1 MLRLVT
7 FADRTGI
14 RPGIAAGERIVALPP
29 PLPQGADGLLRIVET
44 WASIE
49 AAVRAVAADPQAP
62 SVAAASGNI
71 LAPLQYPGTLLATG
85 ANYTDHARGPERKD
99 VPLREPFVFLQP
111 SRHAIV
117 GPGEPVVIPAFAEH
131 VDGEVELA
139 VIIGRSARNVA
150 AADAMDYVFGYT
162 ILNDITSRRAGMRS
176 DGPFPRD
183 FLSGKGLD
191 SFCPMGPYVVPKDDL
206 PLPAAMSLELN
217 GEVVQSGTTASL
229 RFDIPTLIA
238 YASARTTLD
247 PGDVIATG
255 SPSLVPGAHG
265 RYLADGDVMAATVAG
280 LGTLRNTVRALR

>member
-1 MLRLVT
+1 VLRLVT
-7 FADRTGI
+7 FADRAGI
-14 RPGIAAGERIVALPP
+14 RPGIAAGDRIVALPP
-29 PLPQGADGLLRIVET
+29 PLPQGAGGLLRIVET
-44 WASIE
+44 WASVE
-49 AAVRAVAADPQAP
+49 AAIRAIAADPHAP
-62 SVAAASGNI
+62 SVAAATGTI
-71 LAPLQYPGTLLATG
+71 VAPLQFPGKLLATG

-117 GPGEPVVIPAFAEH
+117 GPGEPVVIPALAEQ

-139 VIIGRSARNVA
+139 VIIGRTARNVA

-162 ILNDITSRRAGMRS
+162 ILNDVTSRRASMRS

-206 PLPAAMSLELN
+206 PLPVALSLELN
-217 GEVVQSGTTASL
+217 GEIVQSGTTASL
-229 RFDIPTLIA
+229 RFDIPALIA
-238 YASARTTLD
+238 YVSARTTLD

-265 RYLADGDVMAATVAG
+265 RFLKDGDVMVATVAG
-280 LGTLRNTVRALR
+280 LGALRNPVKAP